1 MAALRH
7 LFRMRPR
14 LALLLIAC
22 ALIVRGVMPVGW
34 MPVTGTT
41 GVVIVPCDG
50 SGPAMAMAM
59 PMRHGARHQ
68 DGGHGDTLGEHP
80 CAFAAVGQ
88 VADLAAPPS
97 SPILPVAGVA
107 DAVARLPL
115 LIGQG
120 LAAPPPPATGPPTST

>member
-7 LFRMRPR
+7 LFRMWPR

-34 MPVTGTT
+34 MPVMGTT

-50 SGPAMAMAM
+50 SGPAMAM
-59 PMRHGARHQ
+59 PMRHDARHQ
-68 DGGHGDTLGEHP
+68 DGGRGDTLGEHP

-88 VADLAAPPS
+88 VASLTAPPAGE
-97 SPILPVAGVA
+97 ILPVTDLAEATG
-107 DAVARLPL
+107 RLL
-115 LIGQG
+115 VLVGQG
-120 LAAPPPPATGPPTST
+120 LAAPPPPATGPPASA